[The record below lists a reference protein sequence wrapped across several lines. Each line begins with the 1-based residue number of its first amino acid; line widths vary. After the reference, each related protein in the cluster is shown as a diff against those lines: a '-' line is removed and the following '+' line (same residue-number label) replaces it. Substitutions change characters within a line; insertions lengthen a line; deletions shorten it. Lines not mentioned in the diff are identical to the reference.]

1 MQTIESRFTDLNN
14 ALSLLQSGQTIVTSM
29 AASEP
34 QLFFDA
40 LAGRAKEL
48 RDLRVYC
55 ANPNKRYT
63 CFDPAEELTGGL
75 EILVMFLTSKVTDC
89 QGYSRT
95 HYVPQHLSQW
105 VSHIESLGGAD
116 VFWGSCSEPDPRGFV
131 SLGLNN
137 CYESEVFR
145 KARVKILEVN
155 PELPTTLGSTIV
167 PVRSVDAFV
176 RSQAQL
182 PTISRPAITDADRQ
196 IGEYVSELVEDGST
210 IQLGIGAI
218 PNAIGEAISRKKD
231 LGVHTEM
238 INDTIMDLYL
248 CGAVNNSRKTR
259 WPGKMIGSFVYGSR
273 DLYRF
278 VDMNPFVELHP
289 SSVIND
295 PYRIGLNHR
304 MVSINTA
311 LEVDITGQ
319 VCSESIGH
327 REISGV
333 GGAFETHTGAQ
344 RSAGGR
350 GIIALQSRTGD
361 GRFSKITFEL
371 KPGAK
376 VSVPR
381 NDVDTIVTE
390 YGIAQLRGRPVSDRV
405 KALVRIAHPDF
416 RDELLHKAKAHGY
429 I

>member
-1 MQTIESRFTDLNN
+1 MQRTEPKFIELEG
-14 ALSLLQSGQTIVTSM
+14 ALAQLKSNQTVVTAM

-34 QLFFDA
+34 QLFFSA
-40 LAGRAKEL
+40 LAERAKSL
-48 RDLRVYC
+48 HSLRVYC
-55 ANPNKRYT
+55 ANPNRRYP
-63 CFDPAEELTGGL
+63 CFNPSEELQGRIEL
-75 EILVMFLTSKVTDC
+75 LVMFLTSKVADC

-105 VSHIESLGGAD
+105 VPHINSLGGAD

-145 KARVKILEVN
+145 SAKVRILEVN

-167 PVRSVDAFV
+167 PVQNVDAFV
-176 RSQAQL
+176 RSQEPL
-182 PTISRPAITDADRQ
+182 PTITRPAITAADRQ

-248 CGAVNNSRKTR
+248 KGAINNSRKTR
-259 WPGKMIGSFVYGSR
+259 WPGKMIGSFVYGSAE
-273 DLYRF
+273 LYRF
-278 VDMNPFVELHP
+278 VHMNPFVELHP
-289 SSVIND
+289 SSVVND
-295 PYRIGLNHR
+295 PYRIGQNHK

-327 REISGV
+327 HEISGV
-333 GGAFETHTGAQ
+333 GGAFETHSGAQ
-344 RSAGGR
+344 RSPGGR
-350 GIIALQSRTGD
+350 GIIALQSRTHD

-390 YGIAQLRGRPVSDRV
+390 FGIAELRGRPVSERV
-405 KALVRIAHPDF
+405 RALTKIAHPDF
-416 RDELLHKAKAHGY
+416 RDELLHKAQAHGY